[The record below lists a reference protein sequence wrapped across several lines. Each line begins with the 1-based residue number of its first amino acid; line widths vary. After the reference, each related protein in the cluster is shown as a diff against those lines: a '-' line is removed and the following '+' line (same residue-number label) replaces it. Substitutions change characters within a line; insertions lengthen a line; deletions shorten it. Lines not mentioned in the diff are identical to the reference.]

1 MPFTRREMLK
11 KFGAVAAVS
20 FVPTTEF
27 EELQEEVLATQDFLG
42 TKRFEFRFY
51 LYGKQTQS
59 LHASTDVKEIRDK
72 THIGRK
78 TYPTWRLAK
87 DFDFDEIRIVV
98 PFEGEEIEV
107 TLQVPRRVEHATK
120 GNTLTIT
127 PSALE
132 GLLTL
137 HA

>member
-59 LHASTDVKEIRDK
+59 LYANTDVKETRGK
-72 THIGRK
+72 TYIGREV
-78 TYPTWRLAK
+78 YPTWMLTK
-87 DFDFDEIRIVV
+87 DFEFNEIRIVV
-98 PFEGEEIEV
+98 PFAGEEIEV
-107 TLQVPRRVEHATK
+107 VLQIPHYVEHATK

-127 PSALE
+127 PSAPE